1 MLSRKEHHHALLV
14 LQHVVRI
21 HQLREHAI
29 IKQENAQN
37 ATRDI
42 TKQEQHVLNVERE
55 HIQTYTQHQNAQ
67 HVLL

>member
-55 HIQTYTQHQNAQ
+55 HIQTHTQYRNAQ
-67 HVLL
+67 HVLI